1 MWPVTQDFIDAATA
15 SVRRWFGKVVIDYTD
30 TEIDQSITIDANE
43 EINIQKAQVAN
54 ALSTPTYK
62 YASLDGSWLLDGTFH
77 LAPDEDEAEMGW
89 WGSSLAGTGGVFSIP
104 YPRLTAEFFSR
115 PIRSLMV
122 VGDDKRGEYPVDFTI
137 KLYGSGD
144 ALLHTETVS
153 GNSQISW
160 STDITQISQVVKM
173 TLEISKWS
181 HEGRQVKILEFF
193 TSIQE
198 TYEGDDILL
207 IDLLE
212 ERDVS
217 QGSLPIG
224 NISANE
230 LMVQLNNIDNKFDA
244 GNTSSSLYELLK
256 ANRRIRAWL
265 GMEVSGSIEWV
276 PLGVFYSGDWDVP
289 ENEVY
294 AQTVGLDMMERLRNS
309 NYSTSAVQ
317 QNKTLYELAGI
328 VLQDAGLTPDE
339 YWIDI
344 ELQNYTVPYAWFEPM
359 SHRAALRK
367 IVEACAGQAYCSREG
382 IIRLEGPSFLTG
394 QTTSVLTVSRNDI
407 WGKDNPVK
415 WSEIANYIEVDTAPL
430 QPSSAAEEVYRS
442 NDPLIIGASSTK
454 TLTLY
459 YNKTPCIDAV
469 ASLEGATNTSITS
482 VTYYAWGASIELTNS
497 GGSSENVT
505 VVAYAKPLE
514 VQNKQRAIAQDTN
527 SIVDNGKIKYTFP
540 ENNLIQN
547 LGVAQIIAN
556 NILAAFRQPRRDIDL
571 DWRGNPALLLADR
584 ITAPDYKDISTQD
597 YHITSQQL
605 VFDGGLKSKIKG
617 RRS

>member
-1 MWPVTQDFIDAATA
+1 MWPVTQDFIDAAAA

-30 TEIDQSITIDANE
+30 TEIDQSITISANE
-43 EINIQKAQVAN
+43 ESNTQKAQVAN
-54 ALSTPTYK
+54 ALSTPAYK
-62 YASLDGSWLLDGTFH
+62 YASLDGSWLLDGSYH

-89 WGSSLAGTGGVFSIP
+89 WGSTLAGIGGTFSIP

-115 PIRSLMV
+115 PVRSLKV
-122 VGDDKRGEYPVDFTI
+122 VGDNKRGEYPVDFEI
-137 KLYGSGD
+137 KLYGNGD
-144 ALLHTETVS
+144 VLLHTETVTT
-153 GNSQISW
+153 NTQMTW
-160 STDITQISQVVKM
+160 TKEITQVSQVVKM

-230 LMVQLNNIDNKFDA
+230 ITVQLNNINNKFDA
-244 GNTSSSLYELLK
+244 GNTNSPLFELLK

-265 GMEVSGSIEWV
+265 GVELPNESVEYV

-289 ENEVY
+289 ETEIH

-309 NYSTSAVQ
+309 DYSTSTVQ
-317 QNKTLYELAGI
+317 QNVTLYSLAETI
-328 VLQDAGLTPDE
+328 LQDAGLEQTE
-339 YWIDI
+339 YWIDT
-344 ELQNYTVPYAWFEPM
+344 ELQGYSIPYAWFEPM

-407 WGKDNPVK
+407 WSKDNPVK

-430 QPSSAAEEVYRS
+430 QPSSTAEEVYRS
-442 NDPLIIGASSTK
+442 NDPVIIGASSTK
-454 TLTLY
+454 SRY
-459 YNKTPCIDAV
+459 P
-469 ASLEGATNTSITS
+469 
-482 VTYYAWGASIELTNS
+482 
-497 GGSSENVT
+497 
-505 VVAYAKPLE
+505 AK
-514 VQNKQRAIAQDTN
+514 
-527 SIVDNGKIKYTFP
+527 F
-540 ENNLIQN
+540 
-547 LGVAQIIAN
+547 
-556 NILAAFRQPRRDIDL
+556 
-571 DWRGNPALLLADR
+571 
-584 ITAPDYKDISTQD
+584 
-597 YHITSQQL
+597 
-605 VFDGGLKSKIKG
+605 
-617 RRS
+617 